1 MRANR
6 LGVGI
11 GKTAAVAVILLWS
24 LFPIAFMAMSSLK
37 PAREIFAVPPTF
49 AFVPTLEHYTALL
62 VRWPDFFRGLWN
74 SLIVTVGATLL
85 TATVATMAG
94 YAYSRF
100 RSPMLTRSASFLVA
114 VRLLPP
120 IVLTLPLFPLINW
133 LGLSDTHFTLIVLYA
148 TFFVSLGTLL
158 MRAFID
164 KIPVELDEA
173 ALVDGAG
180 RGTLIAKIIAPLA
193 LPGMLALSV
202 FVIVFAWNEFLFAFV
217 FTSTRAKT
225 APLIVSEMLG
235 SFDGVDWGVLF
246 AAATIQLLP
255 ILIFVCAMQRHLV
268 AGLTSGATKG

>member
-1 MRANR
+1 MRADR
-6 LGVGI
+6 IGTAL

-37 PAREIFAVPPTF
+37 PAREIFAVPPSF
-49 AFVPTLEHYTALL
+49 AFAPTLEHYAALL